1 MGTAH
6 LIVFVFTVIAYLRQ
20 CVERHVSQ
28 TGSVANRWNF
38 PFEASLAHFGEGKIL
53 ICSSQWQLV
62 VG

>member
-53 ICSSQWQLV
+53 IC
-62 VG
+62 